1 MNSSLSFLSSFLSQ
15 PLRSS
20 AVLLS
25 CFALMCCLA
34 SCGAL
39 DQAVQKK
46 TAPPSTPEGKQTA
59 VSSGEKQERASRGA
73 PVASLAVFPFE
84 NLSGSAVPLKS
95 LRTSLLEEL
104 RQRGFHLL
112 DEDTLE
118 RFMARHRVRYTAGID
133 EEIAHA
139 LKEET
144 GVEGAL
150 LTSIELY
157 SEGVVPKIALT
168 SRMVSTGNAPT
179 ILWIDGV
186 GMAGDD
192 HPGILDLG
200 LINNPRVFVRKA
212 LGMVGESLVARMASK
227 EGGRGTMKAERKFRP
242 RIAYRSDLEEAR
254 KYTVAVV
261 PFFNKSDRKN
271 AGDVLVL
278 QFVRALQGLGNF
290 EVIEPGLVRKAFLNL
305 RIIMDEGVSLEDA
318 QALFAVL
325 GADLVLAGEVFDYQD
340 YEGPVGV
347 AKVNFTVQLIE
358 RKNRMVVW
366 SSESYNK
373 GDDGVFFFD
382 LGKVN
387 TAHAMAIQ
395 MADSIGGMLVQR

>member
-1 MNSSLSFLSSFLSQ
+1 M
-15 PLRSS
+15 PG
-20 AVLLS
+20 VLLS
-25 CFALMCCLA
+25 GLALCFCLA
-34 SCGAL
+34 ACGGFR
-39 DQAVQKK
+39 QQP
-46 TAPPSTPEGKQTA
+46 AP
-59 VSSGEKQERASRGA
+59 RGA
-73 PVASLAVFPFE
+73 PVASIAVFPLE

-95 LRTSLLEEL
+95 IKTSLSEEL
-104 RQRGFHLL
+104 RQRGLHLL
-112 DEDTLE
+112 EEDTLE
-118 RFMARHRVRYTAGID
+118 RFMAKHRVRYTAGID

-168 SRMVSTGNAPT
+168 SRLVSTGDAPT
-179 ILWIDGV
+179 ILWVDGV

-192 HPGILDLG
+192 HPGILNLG
-200 LINNPRVFVRKA
+200 LINDSRVFLRKA
-212 LGMVGESLVARMASK
+212 LGMIGESLASRMARK
-227 EGGRGTMKAERKFRP
+227 EGRRGTAKAERKFRP
-242 RIAYRSDLEEAR
+242 RIAYRSDLEGEQ
-254 KYTVAVV
+254 KYTVAVA

-278 QFVRALQGLGNF
+278 QFVRALHGLGNF
-290 EVIEPGLVRKAFLNL
+290 EVIEPGLVRKAFLNM

-325 GADLVLAGEVFDYQD
+325 GADLVLGGEVLDYQD
-340 YEGPVGV
+340 YQGPVGV

-366 SSESYNK
+366 SSESYNQ

-382 LGKVN
+382 WGKVN

-395 MADSIGGMLVQR
+395 MADSIGGMLVKR

>member
-1 MNSSLSFLSSFLSQ
+1 MSSSLSFLSSFLRR
-15 PLRSS
+15 PLRLPG
-20 AVLLS
+20 VLLS
-25 CFALMCCLA
+25 GLALCFCLA
-34 SCGAL
+34 ACGGFR
-39 DQAVQKK
+39 QQP
-46 TAPPSTPEGKQTA
+46 AP
-59 VSSGEKQERASRGA
+59 RGA
-73 PVASLAVFPFE
+73 PVASIAVFPLE

-95 LRTSLLEEL
+95 IKTSLSEEL
-104 RQRGFHLL
+104 RQRGLHLL
-112 DEDTLE
+112 EEDTLE
-118 RFMARHRVRYTAGID
+118 RFMAKHRVRYTAGID

-168 SRMVSTGNAPT
+168 SRLVSTGDAPT
-179 ILWIDGV
+179 ILWVDGV

-192 HPGILDLG
+192 HPGILNLG
-200 LINNPRVFVRKA
+200 LINDSRVFLRKA
-212 LGMVGESLVARMASK
+212 LGMIGESLASRMARK
-227 EGGRGTMKAERKFRP
+227 EGRRGTAKAERKFRP
-242 RIAYRSDLEEAR
+242 RIAYRSDLEGEQ
-254 KYTVAVV
+254 KYTVAVA

-278 QFVRALQGLGNF
+278 QFVRALHGLGNF
-290 EVIEPGLVRKAFLNL
+290 EVIEPGLVRKAFLNM

-325 GADLVLAGEVFDYQD
+325 GADLVLGGEVLDYQD
-340 YEGPVGV
+340 YQGPVGV

-366 SSESYNK
+366 SSESYNQ

-382 LGKVN
+382 WGKVN

-395 MADSIGGMLVQR
+395 MADSIGGMLVKR

>member
-1 MNSSLSFLSSFLSQ
+1 L
-15 PLRSS
+15 PG
-20 AVLLS
+20 VLLS
-25 CFALMCCLA
+25 GLALCFCLA
-34 SCGAL
+34 ACGGFR
-39 DQAVQKK
+39 QQP
-46 TAPPSTPEGKQTA
+46 AP
-59 VSSGEKQERASRGA
+59 RGA
-73 PVASLAVFPFE
+73 PVASIAVSPLE

-95 LRTSLLEEL
+95 IKTSLSEEL
-104 RQRGFHLL
+104 RQRGLHLL
-112 DEDTLE
+112 EEDTLE
-118 RFMARHRVRYTAGID
+118 RFMAKHRVRYTAGID

-168 SRMVSTGNAPT
+168 SRLVSTGDAPT
-179 ILWIDGV
+179 ILWVDGV

-192 HPGILDLG
+192 HPGILNLG
-200 LINNPRVFVRKA
+200 LINDSRVFLRKA
-212 LGMVGESLVARMASK
+212 LGMIGESLASRMARK
-227 EGGRGTMKAERKFRP
+227 EGRRGTAKAERKFRP
-242 RIAYRSDLEEAR
+242 RIAYRSDLEGEQ
-254 KYTVAVV
+254 KYTVAVA

-278 QFVRALQGLGNF
+278 QFVRALHGLGNF
-290 EVIEPGLVRKAFLNL
+290 EVIEPGLVRKAFLNM

-325 GADLVLAGEVFDYQD
+325 GADLVLGGEVLDYQD
-340 YEGPVGV
+340 YQGPVGV

-366 SSESYNK
+366 SSESYNQ

-382 LGKVN
+382 WGKVN

-395 MADSIGGMLVQR
+395 MADSIGGMLVKR

>member
-1 MNSSLSFLSSFLSQ
+1 M
-15 PLRSS
+15 S

-25 CFALMCCLA
+25 CAALMCCLA
-34 SCGAL
+34 SCGTL
-39 DQAVQKK
+39 HQAVKK
-46 TAPPSTPEGKQTA
+46 ETASPSTPGGKQTA
-59 VSSGEKQERASRGA
+59 VPGGEKQEPASRGA
-73 PVASLAVFPFE
+73 PVASVAVFPLE

-95 LRTSLLEEL
+95 LRTSLSEEL
-104 RQRGFHLL
+104 RQRGLRLL

-118 RFMARHRVRYTAGID
+118 KFMARHRVRYTAGID
-133 EEIAHA
+133 EETAYA

-144 GVEGAL
+144 GVESAL

-168 SRMVSTGNAPT
+168 SRLVSTGDVPA

-192 HPGILDLG
+192 HPGILNLG
-200 LINNPRVFVRKA
+200 LINDFRVLVRKA
-212 LGMVGESLVARMASK
+212 LGMVGESLAARLAGK
-227 EGGRGTMKAERKFRP
+227 EGRRGTAKAERKFRP
-242 RIAYRSDLEEAR
+242 RIAYRSDLEGEQ

-278 QFVRALQGLGNF
+278 QFVRALHGLGNF
-290 EVIEPGLVRKAFLNL
+290 EVIEPGLVRKAFLNMRL
-305 RIIMDEGVSLEDA
+305 IMDEGVSLEDA

-325 GADLVLAGEVFDYQD
+325 GVDLVLAGEVLDYQD
-340 YEGPVGV
+340 YEGPVGS

-366 SSESYNK
+366 SSESYNQ

-382 LGKVN
+382 WGKVN

-395 MADSIGGMLVQR
+395 MADSIGGMLVKR